1 MAMKLYPDTAV
12 QAIANAIRAKNGSS
26 DTYSIGEMAQAI
38 TDLPSGGQVEPADTL
53 EFTGP
58 VAHAIYGEGVGS
70 FKFYSSDSD
79 YVMTKIGNYEYLI
92 PKQKTLIHSF
102 DLTQSLVDMVN
113 GTSTI
118 TLYKNAT
125 RDSDGLHITSN
136 TSYATIPFKH
146 RPWTTVELDISENT
160 LGTLG
165 THGRFIMLN
174 ATNGFILRNKAN
186 WAFYFNDAW
195 TASGSSVKAPFAG
208 HTVKIVTNASQT
220 MVYLDDTS
228 FYPLKNTHTMVESS
242 NIMIGSSSGQCYC
255 GLVITGI
262 RCYYGVDS

>member
-38 TDLPSGGQVEPADTL
+38 TNLPSGGQVEPADTL
-53 EFTGP
+53 EFVGP

-70 FKFYSSDSD
+70 FKFYSSNPD

-102 DLTQSLVDMVN
+102 DLTQGLVDSVN

-118 TLYKNAT
+118 TLNKNVT
-125 RDSDGLHITSN
+125 RDSDGAHITSN
-136 TSYATIPFKH
+136 TSYLTIPFIH
-146 RPWTTVELDISENT
+146 RPWTTVEIDVSENT

-174 ATNGFILRNKAN
+174 STNGFILRNKAN
-186 WAFYFNDAW
+186 WAFYFNDSW
-195 TASGSSVKAPFAG
+195 TSAGSSQKAPFAG
-208 HTVKIVTNASQT
+208 HTVKMVTNASQT

-228 FYPLKNTHTMVESS
+228 FYPLKNTHSLTSS
-242 NIMIGSSSGQCYC
+242 TNITIGSSGGQSYC

-262 RCYYGVDS
+262 RCYYGFNS